1 MQRLSSKF
9 WLALSLV
16 FAAGY
21 GVIWLKAA
29 FAGSYIMQA
38 DAGMYM
44 FWMQR
49 FSDPTLLPH
58 DLNVAYHSS
67 ISPPGYTA
75 VYQSIAR
82 LGMSPVLLN
91 KLLPIALTLT
101 TTVYCF
107 RFCLQLLPVPAVAF
121 VSTLLFNQHLWL
133 TDDVNSATPRSFVY
147 PFFFAFL
154 YYLSRGAAIRAIVAI
169 GLVGLFYPP
178 MMFVGVGVLAVRLVS
193 WAKGRLWL
201 SKRRQDY
208 RLLAAGVVVAGVIL
222 LPYGLL
228 GHAEFGSLVTAAQ
241 ARVMPEF
248 QAPLGRI
255 SFFNDRDPLNFWF
268 DGIHSGLGLSLN
280 PIIVS
285 VGLLLPFLW
294 RFPNRF
300 PLVKQCRPA
309 IALLPQMLVSS
320 IALFLAA
327 HALLFRL
334 FLPSRY
340 TMHTLR
346 MVVAI
351 AGGLALCILL
361 DAAMR
366 SYQQHWG
373 SKNGQHSP
381 LVADTPTT
389 PYTPHRSAERS
400 RRSPT
405 PQPPHRS
412 AERSR
417 RSPTPV
423 KLVVWSASAL
433 LAIVLLFYPQIFWQK
448 HFTKAG
454 LVTGREPAL
463 YEFLQQQ
470 PKDSLIAT
478 LSGEADNIS
487 VFAQRSVLVSPKY
500 AIPYHP
506 VYYNQIR
513 QRAIDLIH
521 AQYSLDPSEVEA
533 FVQKYGVDFWLVER
547 DAFTPAYLNDRWL
560 HLFEPAPTEARAHL
574 ATAPPV
580 VAQRLDRCKVFETG
594 NLVVLKAACP

>member
-21 GVIWLKAA
+21 SVIWLKAA
-29 FAGSYIMQA
+29 FAGNYIMQA

-91 KLLPIALTLT
+91 KLLPIALTLA

-107 RFCLQLLPVPAVAF
+107 RFCLQVLPVPAVAF

-154 YYLSRGAAIRAIVAI
+154 YYLCRGAAVRAIVAL

-201 SKRRQDY
+201 STQRQDY
-208 RLLAAGVVVAGVIL
+208 RLLAAGVAVAGVIL

-228 GHAEFGSLVTAAQ
+228 GHAEFGALVTAAQ
-241 ARVMPEF
+241 ARAMPEF

-285 VGLLLPFLW
+285 VGLLLPLLW

-309 IALLPQMLVSS
+309 IALLPQLLLASTGF
-320 IALFLAA
+320 FLAA

-340 TMHTLR
+340 SMHTLR
-346 MVVAI
+346 IVVAI
-351 AGGLALCILL
+351 AGGLALCILI
-361 DAAMR
+361 DAAVR
-366 SYQQHWG
+366 TAQKRWQGRQARFIGWG
-373 SKNGQHSP
+373 VAVLVALP
-381 LVADTPTT
+381 LV
-389 PYTPHRSAERS
+389 
-400 RRSPT
+400 
-405 PQPPHRS
+405 
-412 AERSR
+412 
-417 RSPTPV
+417 
-423 KLVVWSASAL
+423 
-433 LAIVLLFYPQIFWQK
+433 FYPQLFWAK

-454 LVTGREPAL
+454 LVTGTEPAL
-463 YEFLQQQ
+463 YEFFQQQ

-478 LSGEADNIS
+478 LSGEADNLP
-487 VFAQRSVLVSPKY
+487 VFAQRSVLVSAKY

-506 VYYNQIR
+506 AYYNQIR
-513 QRAIDLIH
+513 QRTIDLIH
-521 AQYSLDPSEVEA
+521 AQYSLDRSEVEA

-547 DAFTPAYLNDRWL
+547 NAFTPAYLDDRWL

-574 ATAPPV
+574 ATALPV

-594 NLVVLKAACP
+594 NLVVLKAACQ